1 MEELTVAN
9 LICDVEKKKFLLPTI
24 QRGFVWDAKKIETL
38 FDSLMRGFPIS
49 SFLFWEVPDEDE
61 HTFKFYDFV
70 KDYNFYS
77 EDLRSFAEFGKAP
90 HTAVLD
96 GQQRITSF
104 YIGLK
109 GSYIPKGKTET
120 PQKLYLNLLK
130 INADSDVGDDDAGL
144 DNVYDFKFLTPDD
157 AAKRDAETFWFPVGK
172 ILDKE
177 FEDSVNI
184 ADFLIENN
192 LVDSNTHSYLK
203 LSYKI
208 LNRLWHS
215 INVTPFVEYHLEKS
229 KTLDEV
235 LNIFVRI
242 NNGGKPVELSELLI
256 SLATAQLKNFDFE
269 NKLIDI
275 VNEVNKIGG
284 EKNFNVSNEF
294 ILKTFLVLCGDGT
307 NDKNSIKF
315 TIENFKPQR
324 MQKIRSEWE
333 NMARAIKSAVALVNE
348 FGFNQKNFASNNALI
363 PLAQYI
369 YLKGN
374 NPAAYAADKGKM
386 LHWFISATLNG
397 VFSFR
402 TDEKLIKFRKL
413 LRENHEHFPLIQM
426 LDAKDKSEE
435 KIADELISALMNT
448 NYSSMKNVLMALTI
462 LYDGKIDLATVDVDH
477 MFPKVKIKNLGEMA
491 QQGIAD
497 ETKFQTEYE
506 KFFNAL
512 PNLQLLNSSENRKK
526 SGIFFSDW
534 IAAKSDDE
542 RAKYMAENFVPNV
555 DFRLVNFKNFVD
567 ERSKLIRERLEEN
580 LKAHGIID
588 FDERKTINNTAAAET
603 ELPLVHLMTERIKW
617 QFENAF
623 VTDDGKYLMYADH
636 GGVTIAPGAPK
647 WRPTFYVVKKD
658 LKSSRV
664 NADFV
669 FQEIVPRNV
678 FAEVT
683 KDSVLVARKI
693 DKVGG
698 TEAALQY
705 LESRRM

>member
-49 SFLFWEVPDEDE
+49 SFLFWEVPEEDE

-157 AAKRDAETFWFPVGK
+157 AAKRDDETFWFPVGK

-215 INVTPFVEYHLEKS
+215 INVTPFIEYHLEKS

-284 EKNFNVSNEF
+284 EKNFNVSNDF
-294 ILKTFLVLCGDGT
+294 ILKTFLVLCGDGV
-307 NDKNSIKF
+307 NDKKSIKF

-324 MQKIRSEWE
+324 MQKILDEWE
-333 NMARAIKSAVALVNE
+333 NMAQAIKSAVALVNE

-397 VFSFR
+397 VFSHS
-402 TDEKLIKFRKL
+402 TDATLIK
-413 LRENHEHFPLIQM
+413 LRNQLNDNHENFPIFEMHFKPNTKNFSTRCPIFNY
-426 LDAKDKSEE
+426 
-435 KIADELISALMNT
+435 SAL
-448 NYSSMKNVLMALTI
+448 
-462 LYDGKIDLATVDVDH
+462 
-477 MFPKVKIKNLGEMA
+477 PKIKR
-491 QQGIAD
+491 
-497 ETKFQTEYE
+497 
-506 KFFNAL
+506 NAVL
-512 PNLQLLNSSENRKK
+512 
-526 SGIFFSDW
+526 FSA
-534 IAAKSDDE
+534 I
-542 RAKYMAENFVPNV
+542 
-555 DFRLVNFKNFVD
+555 
-567 ERSKLIRERLEEN
+567 
-580 LKAHGIID
+580 G
-588 FDERKTINNTAAAET
+588 
-603 ELPLVHLMTERIKW
+603 
-617 QFENAF
+617 
-623 VTDDGKYLMYADH
+623 
-636 GGVTIAPGAPK
+636 
-647 WRPTFYVVKKD
+647 
-658 LKSSRV
+658 
-664 NADFV
+664 
-669 FQEIVPRNV
+669 
-678 FAEVT
+678 
-683 KDSVLVARKI
+683 
-693 DKVGG
+693 
-698 TEAALQY
+698 
-705 LESRRM
+705 

>member
-24 QRGFVWDAKKIETL
+24 QRGFVWDAKKI
-38 FDSLMRGFPIS
+38 
-49 SFLFWEVPDEDE
+49 
-61 HTFKFYDFV
+61 
-70 KDYNFYS
+70 
-77 EDLRSFAEFGKAP
+77 
-90 HTAVLD
+90 
-96 GQQRITSF
+96 
-104 YIGLK
+104 
-109 GSYIPKGKTET
+109 ET

-203 LSYKI
+203 LPYKI

-215 INVTPFVEYHLEKS
+215 INVTPSIEYHLKKS
-229 KTLDEV
+229 KNLDEV

-284 EKNFNVSNEF
+284 EKNFNVSN
-294 ILKTFLVLCGDGT
+294 D
-307 NDKNSIKF
+307 
-315 TIENFKPQR
+315 
-324 MQKIRSEWE
+324 W
-333 NMARAIKSAVALVNE
+333 AIKSAVALVNE

-397 VFSFR
+397 VFSHS
-402 TDEKLIKFRKL
+402 TDATLIK
-413 LRENHEHFPLIQM
+413 LRNQLNDNHENFPIFEM

-435 KIADELISALMNT
+435 KIADE
-448 NYSSMKNVLMALTI
+448 
-462 LYDGKIDLATVDVDH
+462 
-477 MFPKVKIKNLGEMA
+477 
-491 QQGIAD
+491 
-497 ETKFQTEYE
+497 TKLQTEYE

-512 PNLQLLNSSENRKK
+512 PNLQLLSSAENKK
-526 SGIFFSDW
+526 KRGTFFSDW
-534 IAAKSDDE
+534 IAAKSDEE
-542 RAKYMAENFVPNV
+542 RAVKLSPDNSNSFV
-555 DFRLVNFKNFVD
+555 
-567 ERSKLIRERLEEN
+567 
-580 LKAHGIID
+580 
-588 FDERKTINNTAAAET
+588 
-603 ELPLVHLMTERIKW
+603 IKR
-617 QFENAF
+617 QFENIKFERVGRAQISMSE
-623 VTDDGKYLMYADH
+623 G
-636 GGVTIAPGAPK
+636 I
-647 WRPTFYVVKKD
+647 FY
-658 LKSSRV
+658 R
-664 NADFV
+664 
-669 FQEIVPRNV
+669 
-678 FAEVT
+678 
-683 KDSVLVARKI
+683 
-693 DKVGG
+693 
-698 TEAALQY
+698 
-705 LESRRM
+705 